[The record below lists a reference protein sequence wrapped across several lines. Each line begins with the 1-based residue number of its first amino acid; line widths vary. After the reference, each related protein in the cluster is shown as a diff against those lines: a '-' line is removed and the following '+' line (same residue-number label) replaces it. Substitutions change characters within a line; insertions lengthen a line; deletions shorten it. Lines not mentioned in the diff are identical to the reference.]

1 MCRCFQ
7 KSQLVDSAS
16 LEVGTH
22 CSLHE
27 KNIRKMVSK
36 AATRLID
43 LVHIHLCALSGATC
57 IPQEKTSL
65 EPNLCPVSSSGV
77 FAGQLS

>member
-1 MCRCFQ
+1 
-7 KSQLVDSAS
+7 
-16 LEVGTH
+16 
-22 CSLHE
+22 
-27 KNIRKMVSK
+27 MVSK